1 MYNSTSAIYY
11 DVDMLQKSDH
21 GSSVEEHINKSSTIL
36 PQSSAD
42 RVESIDD
49 AAKIIQREG
58 ADACKVDAEL
68 HDHKY

>member
-1 MYNSTSAIYY
+1 MDKNSINIAANM
-11 DVDMLQKSDH
+11 VQKSDH

-68 HDHKY
+68 HDHKH

>member
-1 MYNSTSAIYY
+1 MDKNSINIAANM
-11 DVDMLQKSDH
+11 VQKSDH

-42 RVESIDD
+42 RVESIDN

-68 HDHKY
+68 HDHKH